1 MGDIKLLNPDKPEIP
16 KTKFQIPNK
25 SQAPNTNDPNAE
37 CADQENFLGFWMLEF
52 GIYLEFGFLGF
63 GILKSC
69 QKTAKF
75 DSTGTKNQQKP
86 LPTQKKVWAGRMQEP
101 TSPLMDA
108 FSRSI
113 DTDRLMWREDLQVQ
127 RAWAEELAAIGV
139 YSEEELHQ
147 VQRALDAI
155 AAEFEQDTFR
165 FVPADE
171 DIHVAIERRLTE
183 LAGDAGARIHTGR
196 SRNDQ
201 VATGA
206 RLYLRRRLGEWT
218 TELIALQEALVQRA
232 AEHRQAVLP
241 GYTHL
246 QQAQPISL
254 AHFLLAIFHGID
266 RTLQRL
272 ADFYPRLQ
280 VLPLGAGALAGSAFP
295 IDRRRLAQKLGFAR
309 ASANSIDATGDR
321 DFLAET
327 LFIIAAYFTHL
338 SRVCAEWQVW
348 NSQEFGFIEFAD
360 AFATGSSMM
369 PQKKNP
375 DAMELIRGKAA
386 AAIAACQQILILQKG
401 LPLTYNR
408 DLQEDKPVVFRQ
420 LDEVIMATA
429 VFREALATA
438 AFNTERM
445 RQALQPLLYAT
456 DVADYLVER
465 GVPFRHAHEI
475 VAALVRQAIA
485 AGTPLEKLPLET
497 YRQQSAHF
505 DESVYALFKPEH
517 SLARRNVEGGTG
529 PKAVAAQLRAAQRTL
544 TRYRKHPFFQ

>member
-1 MGDIKLLNPDKPEIP
+1 ME
-16 KTKFQIPNK
+16 
-25 SQAPNTNDPNAE
+25 
-37 CADQENFLGFWMLEF
+37 
-52 GIYLEFGFLGF
+52 
-63 GILKSC
+63 
-69 QKTAKF
+69 
-75 DSTGTKNQQKP
+75 
-86 LPTQKKVWAGRMQEP
+86 
-101 TSPLMDA
+101 A

-113 DTDRLMWREDLQVQ
+113 ETDRLMWREDLQVQ
-127 RAWAEELAAIGV
+127 RAWAEELEAIGI
-139 YSEEELHQ
+139 YSEDEVRRLQ
-147 VQRALDAI
+147 GALDTI
-155 AAEFEQDTFR
+155 AAEFENSEFR
-165 FVPADE
+165 FSPADE

-201 VATGA
+201 VATDA

-218 TELIALQEALVQRA
+218 HELVALQEILVQRA
-232 AEHRQAVLP
+232 AEHRRTVLP

-272 ADFYPRLQ
+272 ADFHPRLQ

-295 IDRRRLAQKLGFAR
+295 IDRRRLAQKLGFTR
-309 ASANSIDATGDR
+309 VSANSIDATGDR

-327 LFIIAAYFTHL
+327 LFIIAVYFSHV
-338 SRVCAEWQVW
+338 SRVCAEWQLW
-348 NSQEFGFIEFAD
+348 NSQEFSFIEFAD

-386 AAIAACQQILILQKG
+386 AAIAASQQILILQKG

-408 DLQEDKPVVFRQ
+408 DLQEDKPVTFRQ
-420 LDEVIMATA
+420 LAEAIMATA
-429 VFREALATA
+429 VLREALATA
-438 AFNTERM
+438 TFNTGRM

-456 DVADYLVER
+456 DLADYLVER
-465 GVPFRHAHEI
+465 SVPFRRAHEI

-485 AGTPLEKLPLET
+485 AETPLEKLPLEI
-497 YRQQSAHF
+497 YRQHSQHF
-505 DESVYALFKPEH
+505 DEEVYALFNPEH
-517 SLARRNVEGGTG
+517 SLERRNVAGGTG
-529 PKAVAAQLRAAQRTL
+529 PKAVAAQLRTARRTL
-544 TRYRKHPFFQ
+544 ARYRKHPFLQ